1 MKKFKE
7 IFDELEITYLEADG
21 VIRIVEVKKTGD
33 ALDSTEMPVASMQA
47 ERVETLDNK
56 SL

>member
-1 MKKFKE
+1 MKKFKKV
-7 IFDELEITYLEADG
+7 FGDLQVTYLEAGG

-47 ERVETLDNK
+47 ERVETLDKK

>member
-1 MKKFKE
+1 MKKFKKV
-7 IFDELEITYLEADG
+7 FGDLQVTYLEADG

-47 ERVETLDNK
+47 ERVETLDKK

>member
-21 VIRIVEVKKTGD
+21 VIRIVEVKKIGD